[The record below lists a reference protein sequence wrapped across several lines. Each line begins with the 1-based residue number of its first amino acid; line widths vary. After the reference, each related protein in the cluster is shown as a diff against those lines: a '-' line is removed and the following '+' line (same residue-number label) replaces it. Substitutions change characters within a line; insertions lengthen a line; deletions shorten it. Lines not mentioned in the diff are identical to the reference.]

1 MFDHWKHFFHP
12 HEGNDHRPLAYRA
25 ISGLA
30 LLFVVAGVLGIT
42 LFQSTAVYDSDRFL
56 SSVLPSVLVDL
67 TNEDRQD
74 EGLQTLAKN
83 KKLAEAAQMKAN
95 HMVENGY
102 FAHDSPSGIQPWHWI
117 NKVGYSYK
125 TAGENLAVDFS
136 DSADVVD
143 AWMDSKL
150 HRENILETEFT
161 EIGIA
166 TARGEYEGEETV
178 YVVQMF
184 ANPSKTE
191 LASRRNGGTENN
203 TEDDTADTTDESDVA
218 TLEPDQEDVSQQA
231 TDDTDTETNTD
242 TDETSPGTS
251 SADLVAQ
258 LAEETADLA
267 DSIEGTTSEANKKPD
282 QSSQESRS
290 AQPGEPATDTDTSQS
305 DQLAQAPTAAE
316 PGNQTE
322 ENGTSGVSTADNQPK
337 TDSTTSERANRPTQT
352 ATTAPTSTKQESD
365 DTTTNQQQNLVTTSL
380 AQTDFPEP
388 TAFGQ
393 VAGKTSFA
401 LTPRQY
407 ADNISHW
414 LSQPEQVMQTVFLV
428 LGGLILLALVIS
440 MAVEAKHHHF
450 RQAVLTGIALLLLAT
465 TAAIVETHIFS
476 NPVITSGGAAIGLQ

>member
-83 KKLAEAAQMKAN
+83 EKLAKAAQMKAN

-102 FAHDSPSGIQPWHWI
+102 FAHDSPDGIQPWHWI
-117 NKVGYSYK
+117 NQAGYSYE

-136 DSADVVD
+136 DSADVVE

-166 TARGEYEGEETV
+166 TARGVYEGEETV
-178 YVVQMF
+178 YVVQML
-184 ANPSKTE
+184 ANPSETE
-191 LASRRNGGTENN
+191 LASRRSDNP
-203 TEDDTADTTDESDVA
+203 EDNTDESDVA
-218 TLEPDQEDVSQQA
+218 TSQKEPEDASQKA
-231 TDDTDTETNTD
+231 SDDTGTD
-242 TDETSPGTS
+242 TDETSPGTA

-258 LAEETADLA
+258 LAEETTDLA

-282 QSSQESRS
+282 QSSQESQS
-290 AQPGEPATDTDTSQS
+290 FQPSEPTTDTDTSQS
-305 DQLAQAPTAAE
+305 DQLARAPTAADT
-316 PGNQTE
+316 GNQTE
-322 ENGTSGVSTADNQPK
+322 DNGTSGVSSADNQPK
-337 TDSTTSERANRPTQT
+337 TKPTTSERADRPTQT
-352 ATTAPTSTKQESD
+352 ATTAPTAKGSESSSSTGIRQP
-365 DTTTNQQQNLVTTSL
+365 NPATTSL

-388 TAFGQ
+388 TASGQ
-393 VAGKTSFA
+393 IAGKTSFA

-407 ADNISHW
+407 ADDISHW

-450 RQAVLTGIALLLLAT
+450 RQAVLTGMALLLLAT
-465 TAAIVETHIFS
+465 TAVVVETHIFS